1 MTPMRESIGI
11 AMLVGTPMLGGTAV
25 VTAVGTTVGLAV
37 GITVGIAI
45 RPDVKV
51 ELRVS
56 AGGRMNLSSAATLF
70 VRSMSLMYICM

>member
-11 AMLVGTPMLGGTAV
+11 AMLVGTPMLVGTAV
-25 VTAVGTTVGLAV
+25 GNAVGLAV
-37 GITVGIAI
+37 GITVGIAL

-51 ELRVS
+51 ERRVS